1 MQRPNLNIQTNG
13 LMMRALR
20 EGRGA
25 LLFAAG
31 FTLVS
36 SALYMSLPIFTNQVY
51 GRVLTSQSV
60 PTLLV
65 LTVGVLFVFAVSSVI
80 DFYRTRVLI
89 NFGATFDQRISG
101 HVFSALFDGVSRREG
116 PVSSQALRDLDVFR
130 QSLTGSVMLTV
141 FDLPTVPLF
150 LIVLFIIDPWVG
162 GVTLIGAVIL
172 LILAVVQDQTTRT
185 PQKEANDAALMSYGF
200 TDAGL
205 RNSEVVRALGM
216 LPNIGA
222 MWGHFRR
229 LSMDRNIVA
238 SDQAGIWSN
247 AIKFVRMAIQI
258 LIVALGALLTIE
270 HKIGPGLLFA
280 NMILSAR
287 ALAPIDRVVSAWAG
301 LIAANQAY
309 DRLAVLLNSYKPP
322 QPATAL
328 PAPTG
333 RVTVEGVFF
342 ATPDGKRTLLKGLGF
357 EIRAGETVGV
367 IGPSG
372 AGKST
377 LARLLV
383 GIWRP
388 ASGSV
393 RLDGADVF
401 TWERSAF
408 GRHVGYLPQDTEL
421 FAGTVRNNIARFAS
435 DVTDAEVVAAAKLAA
450 VHDLILR
457 LPNGYDTDL
466 GQDGVV
472 LSVGQRQ
479 RVGLARALLR
489 DPTFVVLDEP
499 NANLDAL
506 GEAALMSALD
516 LLKARGATVVIVSHK
531 PSVFRSAD
539 KILVLR
545 EGAIEMFG
553 PRDAVMSK
561 FAAQA
566 QAQAQAAQVA
576 GPAQAKPIKAE
587 S

>member
-1 MQRPNLNIQTNG
+1 M
-13 LMMRALR
+13 
-20 EGRGA
+20 
-25 LLFAAG
+25 FAAG

-51 GRVLTSQSV
+51 GRVLISQSV

-116 PVSSQALRDLDVFR
+116 PVSSQALRDLDIFR
-130 QSLTGSVMLTV
+130 QSLTGSVMLTL

-150 LIVLFIIDPWVG
+150 LVVLFVIDPWVG

-172 LILAVVQDQTTRT
+172 LILAVVQDQTTRA

-287 ALAPIDRVVSAWAG
+287 ALAPIDRVVSAWTG
-301 LIAANQAY
+301 LIAASQAY
-309 DRLAVLLNSYKPP
+309 DRLAILLNSYKPP

-328 PAPTG
+328 PPPTG
-333 RVTVEGVFF
+333 RVTVEGVNF
-342 ATPDGKRTLLKGLGF
+342 ATPDGKRLLLKGVGF
-357 EIRAGETVGV
+357 GIQAGETVGV

-401 TWERSAF
+401 AWERSAF
-408 GRHVGYLPQDTEL
+408 GRYVGYLPQDTEL
-421 FAGTVRNNIARFAS
+421 FAGTVRHNIARFAP

-489 DPTFVVLDEP
+489 DPMFVVLDEP

-516 LLKARGATVVIVSHK
+516 VLKARGATVVIVSHK

-539 KILVLR
+539 KILVMR
-545 EGAIEMFG
+545 EGVIEMFG

-561 FAAQA
+561 FTA
-566 QAQAQAAQVA
+566 QAQAQAAQA
-576 GPAQAKPIKAE
+576 SAPAEVKAIKAQP
-587 S
+587 